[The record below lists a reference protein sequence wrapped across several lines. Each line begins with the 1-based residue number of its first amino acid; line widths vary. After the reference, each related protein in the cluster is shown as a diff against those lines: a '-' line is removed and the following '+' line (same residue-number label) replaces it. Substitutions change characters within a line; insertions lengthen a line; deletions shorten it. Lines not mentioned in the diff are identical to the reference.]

1 MAELKLF
8 DIPGAFNS
16 GYDRGRQMRQA
27 NTLNQ
32 LAAQAYGA
40 PVEQRDALVR
50 QAIAS
55 DAASGL
61 QLGQALD
68 QDDARRT
75 RSLVNMARMLT
86 NAPDQARPQLY
97 QRMLPSLQRFGVE
110 APPQYDDTVAQTAQ
124 AIVQAYGLAD
134 GSTPTEVRAFQAMT
148 QGLTPD
154 EQERARRIHLGLEGR
169 ASNAGMG
176 FGTFKDAQGFERP
189 QRSNPR
195 TGQVE
200 IWYDEQGRWVPLGEA
215 AAAVP
220 AGYPMAPAAPT
231 VFTGADGTPVT
242 IDPSI
247 PPNVA
252 ADIMRNEAQ
261 WAAAPDMATAHLP
274 EQRVPQFSGTPAGLG
289 RGRRPEDE
297 AAARRAAETAVELA
311 ALPQRQ
317 AIETQGAIE
326 RTRGTEQAK
335 ADAEQAAG
343 APKRIAKYRQALAA
357 ASNVETSI
365 GKALQMAGPMS
376 TGFVG
381 ARLRKVEGTPA
392 YNLASEIETIKA
404 NLGFDRLQQMRD
416 NSPTGGALGAIA
428 VQELV
433 ALQSTVANL
442 DPNQSEE
449 QLRENLGRIREHY
462 DSWRSVVE
470 QALQEEQQRQP
481 APSNGP
487 SDGPGKQFQNTAPVV
502 DWPRPGDVQDGY
514 RFRGGN
520 PADPSAWERL

>member
-40 PVEQRDALVR
+40 PVEQQDALVR

-68 QDDARRT
+68 QDNARRT

-124 AIVQAYGLAD
+124 AIVQAYGFSD
-134 GSTPTEVRAFQAMT
+134 GGAPAGLREFQALT
-148 QGLTPD
+148 EGLSPE

-169 ASNAGMG
+169 ASSAGIG

-189 QRSNPR
+189 WRSNPR
-195 TGQVE
+195 TGQME

-274 EQRVPQFSGTPAGLG
+274 DHQVAQFSGTPAGLG

-297 AAARRAAETAVELA
+297 AAARREAEQRVELEF
-311 ALPQRQ
+311 LPQRQ
-317 AIETQGAIE
+317 AIETQGAVE
-326 RTRGTEQAK
+326 RERGVQQVRSEVERESQ
-335 ADAEQAAG
+335 
-343 APKRIAKYRQALAA
+343 APKRIASYRQALAA
-357 ASNVETSI
+357 AGNVQQSI
-365 GKALQMAGPMS
+365 EKALGMLGPMS
-376 TGFVG
+376 TGFIG
-381 ARLRKVEGTPA
+381 ARSRGIEGSPA
-392 YNLASEIETIKA
+392 FNLASEIETIKA

-416 NSPTGGALGAIA
+416 NSPTGGALGQVA
-428 VQELV
+428 VQELI

-449 QLRENLGRIREHY
+449 QIRSNLNRVKTHY
-462 DSWRSVVE
+462 DNWTRAVQ
-470 QALQEEQQRQP
+470 QALQEEQMRQP
-481 APSNGP
+481 APG
-487 SDGPGKQFQNTAPVV
+487 DGADAAPAQSSGWSIQRV
-502 DWPRPGDVQDGY
+502 R
-514 RFRGGN
+514 
-520 PADPSAWERL
+520 

>member
-40 PVEQRDALVR
+40 PVEQQDALVR

-68 QDDARRT
+68 QDEGRRT

-169 ASNAGMG
+169 ASSAGIG

-195 TGQVE
+195 TGQME

-220 AGYPMAPAAPT
+220 AGYPMAQAAPT

-274 EQRVPQFSGTPAGLG
+274 EQRVAQFSGTPAGLG

-297 AAARRAAETAVELA
+297 AAARREAEQRVELEF
-311 ALPQRQ
+311 LPQRQ
-317 AIETQGAIE
+317 AIETQAAIE
-326 RTRGTEQAK
+326 RTRGTEEAK
-335 ADAEQAAG
+335 ADVERQKGRNKARLALDQATARIGRVDSLVESILPRIGAMTAG
-343 APKRIAKYRQALAA
+343 WGGNMLANIPGTA
-357 ASNVETSI
+357 ASD
-365 GKALQMAGPMS
+365 
-376 TGFVG
+376 
-381 ARLRKVEGTPA
+381 LRKDIGTLQA
-392 YNLASEIETIKA
+392 IA
-404 NLGFDRLQQMRD
+404 GFDELNAMRAS
-416 NSPTGGALGAIA
+416 SPTGGALGN
-428 VQELV
+428 VTEREL
-433 ALQSTVANL
+433 AFLQSVVRNIETS
-442 DPNQSEE
+442 QSPE
-449 QLRENLGRIREHY
+449 QLRRNLLDFQREVR
-462 DSWRSVVE
+462 DSWDRVR
-470 QALQEEQQRQP
+470 QAYELDYGSIYGP
-481 APSNGP
+481 APS
-487 SDGPGKQFQNTAPVV
+487 DGAGAPAGVPPTA
-502 DWPRPGDVQDGY
+502 
-514 RFRGGN
+514 GGI
-520 PADPSAWERL
+520 DDLLSKYGVR

>member
-40 PVEQRDALVR
+40 PVEQQEALVR

-68 QDDARRT
+68 QDEGRRT

-110 APPQYDDTVAQTAQ
+110 APPQYDDTVAQTAR
-124 AIVQAYGLAD
+124 AIVDAYGLAD

-215 AAAVP
+215 VGGQP
-220 AGYPMAPAAPT
+220 PMQT
-231 VFTGADGTPVT
+231 RFTGADGVPVS
-242 IDPSI
+242 IGADI

-261 WAAAPDMATAHLP
+261 WAAAPDQATANLP
-274 EQRVPQFSGTPAGLG
+274 PVPVAPQQFNRPPPGLG

-297 AAARRAAETAVELA
+297 AAARREAEQRVELEF
-311 ALPQRQ
+311 LPQRQ
-317 AIETQGAIE
+317 AIETQAAID
-326 RTRGTEQAK
+326 RTRGTEEAK
-335 ADAEQAAG
+335 ADVERQKGRNKAKLALDQATARIGRVDSLVESILPRIGAMTAG
-343 APKRIAKYRQALAA
+343 WGGNMLADIPGTA
-357 ASNVETSI
+357 ASD
-365 GKALQMAGPMS
+365 
-376 TGFVG
+376 
-381 ARLRKVEGTPA
+381 LRKDIGTLQA
-392 YNLASEIETIKA
+392 IA
-404 NLGFDRLQQMRD
+404 GFDELNAMRAS
-416 NSPTGGALGAIA
+416 SPTGGALGN
-428 VQELV
+428 VTEREL
-433 ALQSTVANL
+433 AFLQSVVRNIETS
-442 DPNQSEE
+442 QSPE
-449 QLRENLGRIREHY
+449 QLRRNLLDFQREVR
-462 DSWRSVVE
+462 DSWQRVRDAYE
-470 QALQEEQQRQP
+470 QDYGGQYAP
-481 APSNGP
+481 APS
-487 SDGPGKQFQNTAPVV
+487 DGAGAPAGVPPTA
-502 DWPRPGDVQDGY
+502 
-514 RFRGGN
+514 GGI
-520 PADPSAWERL
+520 DDLLSKYGVR

>member
-40 PVEQRDALVR
+40 PVEQQDALVR

-68 QDDARRT
+68 QDEGRRT

-200 IWYDEQGRWVPLGEA
+200 IWYDEQGRWVPLGQA
-215 AAAVP
+215 QG
-220 AGYPMAPAAPT
+220 AGVTPAAGSPLQT
-231 VFTGADGTPVT
+231 TFTGADGTPVR
-242 IDPSI
+242 IDLDPDV
-247 PPNVA
+247 PPALA
-252 ADIMRNEAQ
+252 ADIMRNEAA
-261 WAAAPDMATAHLP
+261 WAAAPDMSTANLP
-274 EQRVPQFSGTPAGLG
+274 EQRVAQFSGTPAGLG

-297 AAARRAAETAVELA
+297 AAARRAAEQAVDLQFA
-311 ALPQRQ
+311 P
-317 AIETQGAIE
+317 
-326 RTRGTEQAK
+326 AK
-335 ADAEQAAG
+335 AEAEAEAAARRKSAEQSVERMPPAVL
-343 APKRIAKYRQALAA
+343 KTVTELEER
-357 ASNVETSI
+357 ASTADGIRERMQEHRRKI
-365 GKALQMAGPMS
+365 EEGKLDFGP
-376 TGFVG
+376 
-381 ARLRKVEGTPA
+381 
-392 YNLASEIETIKA
+392 
-404 NLGFDRLQQMRD
+404 
-416 NSPTGGALGAIA
+416 
-428 VQELV
+428 
-433 ALQSTVANL
+433 VANL
-442 DPNQSEE
+442 TARARNFAGNSNEQSRNFQLFMSDLEKMRNDSLRLNNGVQTEGDAQRAWNELFANLNDREYVLAGLDRIDRINQRAAELYRN
-449 QLRENLGRIREHY
+449 QAANIRAEY
-462 DSWRSVVE
+462 
-470 QALQEEQQRQP
+470 P
-481 APSNGP
+481 ASGTGMYAPAP
-487 SDGPGKQFQNTAPVV
+487 SDGPGNQFQSTAPVADV
-502 DWPRPGDVQDGY
+502 PRPGDVQDGY
-514 RFRGGN
+514 RFLGGN

>member
-8 DIPGAFNS
+8 DIPGAFNA

-40 PVEQRDALVR
+40 PVEQQDALVR

-68 QDDARRT
+68 QDEGRRT

-86 NAPDQARPQLY
+86 NAPDQARPQIY

-215 AAAVP
+215 VGGQP
-220 AGYPMAPAAPT
+220 PMQT
-231 VFTGADGTPVT
+231 RFTGADGTPV
-242 IDPSI
+242 SI
-247 PPNVA
+247 GADIPANVA

-274 EQRVPQFSGTPAGLG
+274 EQRVAQFSGTPAGLG

-297 AAARRAAETAVELA
+297 AAAKRAAETAVDLA

-326 RTRGTEQAK
+326 RTRGTEEAK
-335 ADAEQAAG
+335 AEVERQKGRNKAKLALDQATARIDRVDSLVESILPRIGAMTAG
-343 APKRIAKYRQALAA
+343 WGGNMLANIPGTA
-357 ASNVETSI
+357 ASD
-365 GKALQMAGPMS
+365 
-376 TGFVG
+376 
-381 ARLRKVEGTPA
+381 LRKDIGTLQA
-392 YNLASEIETIKA
+392 IA
-404 NLGFDRLQQMRD
+404 GFDELNAMRAS
-416 NSPTGGALGAIA
+416 SPTGGALGN
-428 VQELV
+428 VTEREL
-433 ALQSTVANL
+433 AFLQSVVRNIETS
-442 DPNQSEE
+442 QSPE
-449 QLRENLGRIREHY
+449 QLRRNLLDFQREVR
-462 DSWRSVVE
+462 DSWQRVRDAYE
-470 QALQEEQQRQP
+470 QDYGGQYAP
-481 APSNGP
+481 APS
-487 SDGPGKQFQNTAPVV
+487 DGAGAPAGVPPTA
-502 DWPRPGDVQDGY
+502 
-514 RFRGGN
+514 GGI
-520 PADPSAWERL
+520 DDLLSKYGVR